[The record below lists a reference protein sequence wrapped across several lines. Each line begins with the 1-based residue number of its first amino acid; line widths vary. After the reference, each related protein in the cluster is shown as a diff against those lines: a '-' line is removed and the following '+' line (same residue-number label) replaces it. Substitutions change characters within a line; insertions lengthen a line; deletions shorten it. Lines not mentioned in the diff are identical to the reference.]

1 MINWETLNLLS
12 AARPDH
18 GIEKAVDVFLKIQ
31 EKKELKKQKPQG
43 EQVAKYSNWMTK
55 ETGGNYRNDCDFTR
69 SC

>member
-1 MINWETLNLLS
+1 VINWETLNLLS

-18 GIEKAVDVFLKIQ
+18 GIKKAVDAFLKIQ

-43 EQVAKYSNWMTK
+43 EQVGKYTSWITK
-55 ETGGNYRNDCDFTR
+55 QTGINTRNDSDFTR

>member
-1 MINWETLNLLS
+1 MINRETLNLLS

-43 EQVAKYSNWMTK
+43 EQVSKYSNWITK

>member
-43 EQVAKYSNWMTK
+43 EQVSKYSNWITK

>member
-18 GIEKAVDVFLKIQ
+18 GIGKAVDAFLKIQ

-43 EQVAKYSNWMTK
+43 EQTGKYSNWITK
-55 ETGGNYRNDCDFTR
+55 QTEGNYRNDCDFTR